1 MNDIV
6 YIIGVPILILWAA
19 YGMQVITEFIKHTG
33 K

>member
-6 YIIGVPILILWAA
+6 YIIGVPILILWVA
-19 YGMQVITEFIKHTG
+19 YGTKVITEFIKHTG